1 MKRLIA
7 FVKKM
12 FSRNKMITLFPENE
26 KAILA
31 EVGGNYCSDGC

>member
-1 MKRLIA
+1 MKRIIT

-12 FSRNKMITLFPENE
+12 FSRNKMITLFFENE

-31 EVGGNYCSDGC
+31 EVGGNYCQDGC